1 MTNLFKKQK
10 IGAAMKL
17 LQWQYEKQ
25 GIDVPDFKILQKQ
38 AEKLVDDA
46 GKIAS
51 ERGKNVLSI
60 LKEMVVQIQR
70 K

>member
-1 MTNLFKKQK
+1 MNLFKKQK
-10 IGAAMKL
+10 IGAAMRL

-25 GIDVPDFKILQKQ
+25 GIKVPKFQTLEKQ

-60 LKEMVVQIQR
+60 LKEMITKIQ
-70 K
+70 KH